1 MRLDE
6 WILPAIGLPSES
18 KQTGCA
24 YHFTSSTVKPSELL
38 TSLAGLSSENSLMET
53 VVIGRCLIYIVSRW
67 KAQMGERSEWCSIRG
82 QLLGWNFSAPSL
94 VVVKFCEEGCKH
106 DIFLRV
112 GALEG
117 VQDEKKLARGS

>member
-18 KQTGCA
+18 KQIGYA
-24 YHFTSSTVKPSELL
+24 FHSTSSTVKPSELL

-53 VVIGRCLIYIVSRW
+53 VAIGRCLIYIVSRW
-67 KAQMGERSEWCSIRG
+67 KVQMGERSECRSIRG
-82 QLLGWNFSAPSL
+82 QLLGWKSAPSL
-94 VVVKFCEEGCKH
+94 VVVKFCEKEGCKH

-112 GALEG
+112 GTLEG
-117 VQDEKKLARGS
+117 VQDETKLARGS